1 MPVVRARLARGPLVF
16 WASLLSCAAM
26 ALLGLAAHW
35 ALAALAMLLYGAAW
49 LAGASTLQ
57 VAAQLAAPAWV
68 RARALG
74 VYQLCFFGALAFGA
88 MVWGWVG
95 AVLGLPVALGLCAGL
110 SVAAAVA
117 VRPWQLDGT
126 VPSAGSRAAL
136 AAVQLPRPKAPA
148 AELTDLLHDRSGRVL
163 ELVRY
168 CMDSAEREAFLTV
181 MAEVRRVR
189 LRSGALAWRLYEDV
203 AHPERFAE
211 IWVVESWT
219 EHLRETSRL
228 DESDRATLA
237 RAAALHHGAGLPEA
251 ARYLNVVP

>member
-1 MPVVRARLARGPLVF
+1 
-16 WASLLSCAAM
+16 
-26 ALLGLAAHW
+26 
-35 ALAALAMLLYGAAW
+35 
-49 LAGASTLQ
+49 
-57 VAAQLAAPAWV
+57 
-68 RARALG
+68 
-74 VYQLCFFGALAFGA
+74 
-88 MVWGWVG
+88 
-95 AVLGLPVALGLCAGL
+95 
-110 SVAAAVA
+110 
-117 VRPWQLDGT
+117 
-126 VPSAGSRAAL
+126 
-136 AAVQLPRPKAPA
+136 
-148 AELTDLLHDRSGRVL
+148 L

-168 CMDSAEREAFLTV
+168 RVNPAERDAFLTV

-237 RAAALHHGAGLPEA
+237 RAVALHHGAEAPEA